1 MSPPAFPGLWQLAC
15 SLSSSDTVDLLKS
28 RSGSKHGCSGLLQ
41 LSGKEDVES
50 IRETQEKQKRGTGV
64 PMTVTGVPMMI
75 TGVPMTVTGIPMAIT
90 GVPMTVTGHKI
101 PLEPHEKHLDRFSEF
116 LQELSMKNRTD
127 LQYSASRFSSHWL
140 SPPVGVNSIVLE
152 TAGFPTENFPW
163 VKCLGVAKIPSL
175 GAI

>member
-1 MSPPAFPGLWQLAC
+1 M
-15 SLSSSDTVDLLKS
+15 DLLKS
-28 RSGSKHGCSGLLQ
+28 RSGSKRGCSGLLQ

-64 PMTVTGVPMMI
+64 PMTVTG
-75 TGVPMTVTGIPMAIT
+75 
-90 GVPMTVTGHKI
+90 HKI
-101 PLEPHEKHLDRFSEF
+101 PLGPHEKHLDRFSEF
-116 LQELSMKNRTD
+116 LLELSMKNSTD
-127 LQYSASRFSSHWL
+127 LQYSASRFSPHWL

>member
-64 PMTVTGVPMMI
+64 PMTVTGVPM
-75 TGVPMTVTGIPMAIT
+75 TVTGIPMTIT
-90 GVPMTVTGHKI
+90 GVPMMVTGHKI
-101 PLEPHEKHLDRFSEF
+101 PLGPHEKHLDRFSEF
-116 LQELSMKNRTD
+116 LLELSMKNRTD
-127 LQYSASRFSSHWL
+127 LQ
-140 SPPVGVNSIVLE
+140 
-152 TAGFPTENFPW
+152 
-163 VKCLGVAKIPSL
+163 
-175 GAI
+175 